1 MADVKNAKN
10 ATGTKGADT
19 KPAAAETSTS
29 VETPAANVN
38 VTEGEAKPST
48 EAAPAPAAGS
58 GAPAAVVPTAAAAT
72 PARPK
77 VRLFWQKTCHSLK
90 ESTNT
95 EIKDDE
101 VFTRTSHLVN
111 VLPEGATEPVANNVY
126 SLKRGKRIYY
136 TPSSYLTPEMMAA
149 ADAATNAK
157 NAEKDA
163 KAKAAAD
170 EKAKKEAEK
179 AAKASTEPKVVGGPT
194 VVAPTAAAPAPAAPA
209 AETTPAT
216 EEVKS

>member
-1 MADVKNAKN
+1 MADVKDAKKN

-48 EAAPAPAAGS
+48 EAGSAPAAAG
-58 GAPAAVVPTAAAAT
+58 PAAVVPTAAAAA
-72 PARPK
+72 PSRPK

-95 EIKDDE
+95 EIKEDE
-101 VFTRTSHLVN
+101 VFTRTSHQVN
-111 VLPEGATEPVANNVY
+111 VLPEGATEPVANLVY

-136 TPSSYLTPEMMAA
+136 TPSSYLTPDMLAA

-179 AAKASTEPKVVGGPT
+179 AAKAATEPKVVGGPA
-194 VVAPTAAAPAPAAPA
+194 VVAPTAAAPAPAPAAATPA
-209 AETTPAT
+209 AE
-216 EEVKS
+216 EVKA